1 MVASKFPPKETE
13 REESVDLTSAERE
26 LDLGR
31 KCIDLRK
38 VVRVRRNLS
47 REPRALMFLAL
58 SFLLQLELNSLSGKL
73 ELRRMSPCSTSTD
86 TCLPAFKL
94 IHGRLW

>member
-13 REESVDLTSAERE
+13 REEFVDSTSAERE

-31 KCIDLRK
+31 SLKCI
-38 VVRVRRNLS
+38 VRVRRNLS
-47 REPRALMFLAL
+47 REPRARMFLAL

-73 ELRRMSPCSTSTD
+73 ELRWMSPSSTSTD
-86 TCLPAFKL
+86 TCLVSF
-94 IHGRLW
+94 